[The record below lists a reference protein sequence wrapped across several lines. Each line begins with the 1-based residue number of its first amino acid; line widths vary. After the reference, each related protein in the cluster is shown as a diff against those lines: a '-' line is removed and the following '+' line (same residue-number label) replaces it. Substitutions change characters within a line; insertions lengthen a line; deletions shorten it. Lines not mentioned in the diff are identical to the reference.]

1 MFVKSLRPER
11 ALVQAWAPLLLRL
24 VIGFGFM
31 AHGWAKLSR
40 GPDKFA
46 GLLMWIGVP
55 FPHFMAWLTT
65 LTELVTGFA
74 MFIGAFVAVVSV
86 PMIAVLLV
94 AMLTVHLQYGFSSIN
109 TIGLNPVT
117 GPEFGPPGVETDLL
131 YIGGLVLLA
140 LGTGAGALSL
150 DQWRTRR
157 KERTRKILTA

>member
-11 ALVQAWAPLLLRL
+11 AFMQDWAPLLLRL
-24 VIGFGFM
+24 IIGFGFM

-46 GLLMWIGVP
+46 GVLTWIGVP

-74 MFIGAFVAVVSV
+74 MFVGAFVALVSI
-86 PMIAVLLV
+86 PMIFVLLV
-94 AMLTVHLQYGFSSIN
+94 AMLTVHLQYGFSSIH
-109 TIGLNPVT
+109 TIGLSPVT

-140 LGTGAGALSL
+140 LGTGAGALSV
-150 DQWRTRR
+150 DGWRMRR
-157 KERTRKILTA
+157 RQRARKILTA